1 MKSSQ
6 LNEMN
11 KLELESKLSD
21 NMEALQ
27 NLRFQQALQQLE
39 DGTMISK
46 LKREMARVLAETRFI
61 DNFAFIE
68 DDKQGV
74 LRLYL
79 RYDNSKRSLI
89 QGIKRISRPGLR
101 QYSGNA
107 NVPRVRRGLGIAIV
121 STSQGVMTDREARKA
136 GIGGEIL
143 CSVW

>member
-46 LKREMARVLAETRFI
+46 TKKEIAQIKTVLNEMKLEIR
-61 DNFAFIE
+61 
-68 DDKQGV
+68 KQKV
-74 LRLYL
+74 
-79 RYDNSKRSLI
+79 
-89 QGIKRISRPGLR
+89 
-101 QYSGNA
+101 
-107 NVPRVRRGLGIAIV
+107 
-121 STSQGVMTDREARKA
+121 T
-136 GIGGEIL
+136 
-143 CSVW
+143 